1 MVFVLNSSRCL
12 SVLWSF
18 FVFLVA
24 GRAPGVHDQSIME
37 LMRGIRSQ
45 MSALIAGLTETD
57 YRQMVLGLSH
67 SLGRY
72 KIKFSPDKVDTM
84 IIQAIG
90 LLDELDKELNTYAMR
105 VREWYGWHFPEMSK
119 VVTDNILFAKT
130 VRKMGLRTAA
140 SKTDLSDI
148 LPEEMETGMKE
159 AAEVSMG
166 TEISAEDLSNI
177 QALCD
182 QVISI
187 ADYRNSLFDYLRN
200 RMNAIAPNLSIMV
213 GELVGARLIA
223 HAGSLLSLAKHPAST
238 VQILGA
244 EKALFR
250 ALKTKHETPKYG
262 LLYHA
267 SLVGQAAP
275 KLKGKIARVLAAKT
289 SLSIRVDAMGEN
301 ADATVGQ
308 QHREAVEARLRQLE
322 SGKAHSISGS
332 AKGKAKQDKFTP
344 RSAVSYNPA
353 SDNTMSAK
361 TPSSD
366 KKKAL
371 GTGTRL
377 VVSLVLFAF
386 PPHSYV

>member
-1 MVFVLNSSRCL
+1 VVFVLNSSRCL